1 MRSGRAWSA
10 SRSGPVASRGRNGWR
25 PAASCAVALAPLLLQ
40 ACVVVPRTTQVF
52 DEGCRIHTRQMALEL
67 EQVAHIGGC
76 ANQGCVTLLLAAGVV
91 TAVSAVVSGSIVV
104 VGNVVYWFEG
114 QGRCDGPP

>member
-10 SRSGPVASRGRNGWR
+10 SRRGPVVSRARHAWR
-25 PAASCAVALAPLLLQ
+25 PAALCAVAHVALLLQ

-52 DEGCRIHTRQMALEL
+52 DEGCRTHARQMALEL
-67 EQVAHIGGC
+67 EQVAYIGGC
-76 ANQGCVTLLLAAGVV
+76 ADQGCAALLLAAGVV

-104 VGNVVYWFEG
+104 AGNVVYWFEKR
-114 QGRCDGPP
+114 GRCDGPP